1 MQSVAARKRQRLAI
15 CLIVVGLGTLVGP
28 FLAAV
33 IVPGV
38 AWVAWLAR
46 CLPGVLVV
54 SGIMVWYRAD
64 KVFDRGFDP
73 DEVDDDDD
81 R

>member
-1 MQSVAARKRQRLAI
+1 MQSVAAQKRQRLALY
-15 CLIVVGLGTLVGP
+15 LIVAGLVLIVGP
-28 FLAAV
+28 LLAAV
-33 IVPGV
+33 IAPGM

-46 CLPGVLVV
+46 CLPGALVV
-54 SGIMVWYRAD
+54 AGIMVWYRAD

-73 DEVDDDDD
+73 GEADDD